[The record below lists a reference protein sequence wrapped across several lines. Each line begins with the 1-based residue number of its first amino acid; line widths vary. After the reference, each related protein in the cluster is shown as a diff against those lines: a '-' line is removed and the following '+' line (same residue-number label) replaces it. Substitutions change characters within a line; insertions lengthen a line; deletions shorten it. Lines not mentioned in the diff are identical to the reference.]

1 VRNLYKSGKGSDTMG
16 EEIPTKPEK
25 EEKDKEK
32 EDKKLKEYYDA
43 DVPG

>member
-1 VRNLYKSGKGSDTMG
+1 MG